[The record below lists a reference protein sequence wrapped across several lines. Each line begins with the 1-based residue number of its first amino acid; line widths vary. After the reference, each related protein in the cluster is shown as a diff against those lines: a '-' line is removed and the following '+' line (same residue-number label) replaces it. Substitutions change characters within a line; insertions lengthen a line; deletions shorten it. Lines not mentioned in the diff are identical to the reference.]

1 MKLKKPPWAAL
12 FPCPVVL
19 VTCVGPDGKPN
30 IITLAWS
37 GVVCSVPPMIGLGIR
52 PERHSY
58 SLIEGS
64 AEFVVNIPTKDMLRA
79 VDFCGLVSGRDV
91 NKFSEAGLT
100 PEHAEKVKPP
110 LIKECP
116 VNMECLLSEKIVLG
130 SHDLFLGKIV
140 RVHVDKRVLDKKG
153 RIDFR
158 KVSPFVY
165 SQGEY
170 WDLHKRIGIHGFSK
184 KAATRKKRK
193 RN

>member
-1 MKLKKPPWAAL
+1 
-12 FPCPVVL
+12 
-19 VTCVGPDGKPN
+19 
-30 IITLAWS
+30 
-37 GVVCSVPPMIGLGIR
+37 MIGLGIR

-100 PEHAEKVKPP
+100 PERAQKVKPP

-140 RVHVDKRVLDKKG
+140 RVHVDKKVLDKKG
-153 RIDFR
+153 RIDFK

-165 SQGEY
+165 NQGEY

-184 KAATRKKRK
+184 KSAKGKKR
-193 RN
+193 